1 MSDEPDNIVLQQLE
15 LVRRQ
20 VSWIGEKLDRLVDDV
35 DNLKTRM
42 TAVELAVGGVNRA
55 SVAWTFG

>member
-20 VSWIGEKLDRLVDDV
+20 VNWIGEKLDRLVDDV
-35 DNLKTRM
+35 DNLQGPHDRRG
-42 TAVELAVGGVNRA
+42 AGGRWRQPA
-55 SVAWTFG
+55 A